1 VKLHVDHVGSGPDL
15 VLLHG
20 WGLHSGA
27 WTDVMP
33 RLAAS
38 FRVHA
43 VDLPG
48 HGFSAQV
55 CCETFEQAVDA
66 VADAM
71 PPGAILCG
79 WSLGGLMAQRLA
91 QRDPGCVRAL
101 ALVGATPCFVE
112 REDWPAAMSTAAFV
126 QFESGLLD
134 DCDGT
139 LARFVRIAALNGSGA
154 REAIREL
161 TARLGE
167 RGTPSGEGL
176 ATALDWLRETDLRPV
191 VREMALPAVVIH
203 GRNDALTPIA
213 AGRWLAATLPRARLI
228 ELEDCAHL
236 PFITHRGAFVHGLES
251 LVG

>member
-1 VKLHVDHVGSGPDL
+1 MKLHVDHAGSGPDL

-20 WGLHSGA
+20 WGLHSGV

-33 RLAAS
+33 ELAAR
-38 FRVHA
+38 FCVHA

-55 CCETFEQAVDA
+55 ACGTFEQAVDA

-71 PPGAILCG
+71 PLGAILCG
-79 WSLGGLMAQRLA
+79 WSLGGLVAQRLA

-112 REDWPAAMSTAAFV
+112 RENWPSAMGAATFARF
-126 QFESGLLD
+126 QSGLHT
-134 DCDGT
+134 DCGGT

-154 REAIREL
+154 REAIRVL

-167 RGTPSGEGL
+167 RGAPGGEGL
-176 ATALDWLRETDLRPV
+176 ATALDWLRETDLRPAA
-191 VREMALPAVVIH
+191 REVALPAVVVH
-203 GRNDALTPIA
+203 GRNDSLAPIE
-213 AGRWLAATLPRARLI
+213 AGRWLAAIMARARLI

-236 PFITHRGAFVHGLES
+236 PFITHRRAFVDALES